1 MYGAGKTRSP
11 KSASLANRTFAKP
24 SRRLRGHRTAWVM
37 LMLTPVTMLPS
48 VSIAA
53 INLEFR
59 PAQKIA
65 RPGEWVDAGLYA
77 VSDNASNQPISAM
90 DVILQWDPT
99 TLQLIGVI
107 NNGPFSWFQSGFPD
121 DSGLDGLNNTFADGD
136 AKYTALGQFANP
148 ALATP
153 AGLLVTTIRFQAMAE
168 TPLNTVTIPLM
179 LGNSTETGVYGTAVP
194 GQDVTGTLGV
204 SNIMICPGAADG
216 DINLDGI
223 ADGLD
228 IQTFIE
234 AMMQESI
241 TLSDV
246 CRADFSGD
254 GMVNVND
261 IAGMVQVLLDG

>member
-1 MYGAGKTRSP
+1 MCGTGKTQ
-11 KSASLANRTFAKP
+11 LTWLTGFANRTFAEP
-24 SRRLRGHRTAWVM
+24 SRRLRGHRTPWVVP
-37 LMLTPVTMLPS
+37 LLTLVTMLPS

-59 PAQKIA
+59 PPQKIA

-90 DVILQWDPT
+90 DVLLQWDPT

-107 NNGPFSWFQSGFPD
+107 NNGPFGWFQSGFPD

-148 ALATP
+148 AMATP
-153 AGLLVTTIRFQAMAE
+153 AGLLVTTIRFQAIAE

-204 SNIMICPGAADG
+204 SEVMICPGAADG
-216 DINLDGI
+216 DINLDGNT
-223 ADGLD
+223 DGLD
-228 IQTFIE
+228 IQSFIQ
-234 AMMQESI
+234 AMILES
-241 TLSDV
+241 TAFSDV

-254 GMVNVND
+254 SEVSVND
-261 IAGMVQVLLDG
+261 IAGMVQSLLDG